1 MQTAINTDVFV
12 MSVMETLM
20 GQMEMWA
27 EQERDRLDKV
37 QAALYMNLMNKTIIV
52 DDGPQRQLP
61 AEYVDDT
68 PRVIEMFLRCKQ
80 LEKRTENTLENYRGE
95 LKCLF
100 RYVNK
105 NYADVKTNDIR
116 SYLYWK
122 QTVKNN
128 KDTTLNNKIHV
139 FQSFYSWVM
148 DEELIEE
155 GGCLSRKPRVNPM
168 AKIHRIKEEK
178 KVRRVLTDEQVEMIR
193 CDCTHVRDKA
203 IVEIFTATGM
213 RVSELVRMN
222 KDDLDFRNN
231 RCIVYGKG
239 RKERPAFFTGRAI
252 VHLQEYLEWRMS
264 LGDDNPALF
273 VNLRKTKGKYTRMLT
288 DSVRNMLKAI
298 VASDP
303 RLAKLNLHPHMF
315 RAYLATYMSRHGAPL
330 KDIKAVLG
338 HANINT
344 TLECY
349 VIEGVEDIQAAHEK
363 YAA

>member
-12 MSVMETLM
+12 MNVMETLM

-80 LEKRTENTLENYRGE
+80 LEKRTENYRGE

-168 AKIHRIKEEK
+168 AKIHRIKGK
-178 KVRRVLTDEQVEMIR
+178 KGAYRR
-193 CDCTHVRDKA
+193 
-203 IVEIFTATGM
+203 TGG
-213 RVSELVRMN
+213 N
-222 KDDLDFRNN
+222 
-231 RCIVYGKG
+231 
-239 RKERPAFFTGRAI
+239 
-252 VHLQEYLEWRMS
+252 
-264 LGDDNPALF
+264 
-273 VNLRKTKGKYTRMLT
+273 
-288 DSVRNMLKAI
+288 DSVRLYSCERQGYCRDI
-298 VASDP
+298 YS
-303 RLAKLNLHPHMF
+303 H
-315 RAYLATYMSRHGAPL
+315 RHA
-330 KDIKAVLG
+330 
-338 HANINT
+338 
-344 TLECY
+344 
-349 VIEGVEDIQAAHEK
+349 GVRISQDE
-363 YAA
+363 